1 MARKTTRSGTA
12 SKPVAVR
19 RAEVRLPP
27 LSPYRGGLEP
37 DGDYDGLEFKDLDL
51 SGQGGPGSRFIDC
64 ALRECV
70 LDETALGR
78 ARFIDCLLSGVRGV
92 GTELAGASL
101 RDVEVVDARLGGTQA
116 HGAVLERVL
125 FRGGK
130 IDYLNLRKARLK
142 DVVFEGCVLSE
153 ADFGGAELERVEFR
167 GCVLRRADFS
177 SVRMKDVDL
186 RTVAELDIARG
197 LDRLAGAVI
206 SSAQLLQLAPAFAAQ
221 IGVRVEDQAG

>member
-1 MARKTTRSGTA
+1 MARKTTRSGA
-12 SKPVAVR
+12 GGVPAAR

-27 LSPYRGGLEP
+27 LSPYGGGLDP

-51 SGQGGPGSRFIDC
+51 SGQEGPGSRFIDC
-64 ALRECV
+64 ALRDCG

-78 ARFIDCLLSGVRGV
+78 ARFIDSVLNGVRGV
-92 GTELAGASL
+92 GTDLAGASL
-101 RDVEVVDARLGGTQA
+101 RDVEVVDARLGGTQL

-125 FRGGK
+125 IRGGK

-142 DVVFEGCVLSE
+142 DVVFEGVVLSE
-153 ADFGGAELERVEFR
+153 PDFGGAELVRVEFR
-167 GCVLRRADFS
+167 DCVLRRADLS
-177 SVRMKDVDL
+177 GARMKDVDL

-206 SSAQLLQLAPAFAAQ
+206 NSAQLLQLAPAFAAQ
-221 IGVRVEDQAG
+221 IGVRVED